1 VPSWL
6 SWLIP
11 EGWSGQDIA
20 IAVAIFSISSAILS
34 LVLVAVAV
42 IQIPVDYFI
51 NPNPPRK
58 WIHRHPIIRWTG
70 LIVKNFLGA
79 CLVVVGMILSLPG
92 VPGQGLL
99 TIFVGLMLLDLP
111 KKRQFETWMIS
122 RKGVLIAVNRLR
134 ARFGHLP
141 LQMTLPFPQG
151 WNTPKPD

>member
-1 VPSWL
+1 
-6 SWLIP
+6 
-11 EGWSGQDIA
+11 
-20 IAVAIFSISSAILS
+20 
-34 LVLVAVAV
+34 
-42 IQIPVDYFI
+42 
-51 NPNPPRK
+51 
-58 WIHRHPIIRWTG
+58 HPIIRWTS

-141 LQMTLPFPQG
+141 LQMTKPFPQG
-151 WNTPKPD
+151 WNNPKPN